1 MTNNQQE
8 IYFDNSATTR
18 VLPEVAELAYRLMCE
33 DYGNPSAL
41 YGRGL
46 QAEKLLAQARERI
59 ARTLKVLPK
68 EIFFT
73 SGGTEANNL
82 ALRGAMQAARRRG
95 NHLIVSAVEHPAVL
109 KTAEALREQ
118 GYELDFLPV
127 DEHCHVQPAELAR
140 LLRPETC
147 LVSVMLVNN
156 EVGAVQPVAE
166 LKTVIEQA
174 NSDALLH
181 VDAVQAYGKMVIEPR
196 AWGVDML
203 SVSGHKLHA
212 PKGAGFLYVKEG
224 VRLIPQQTGGGQES
238 GLRSGTENMPG
249 ICALGL
255 AAELAYQHLDERM
268 TLAAAIKERLLN
280 GLGEL
285 PDWRLNSPEQ
295 ALPNVV
301 NISFGGVK
309 SEVLLHMLEEAGLL
323 VASGSACA
331 AKKDHLSHV
340 LQAMG
345 FDRARIEGAIR
356 FSFSCLNTP
365 EEAEQAAAIVCRA
378 VSELRAVLRPGR

>member
-1 MTNNQQE
+1 MTKQE
-8 IYFDNSATTR
+8 IYFDNSATTQ
-18 VLPEVAELAYRLMCE
+18 VLPEVAELALRLMRE
-33 DYGNPSAL
+33 DFGNPSAL

-46 QAEKLLAQARERI
+46 SAEKLLIQARERI
-59 ARTLKVLPK
+59 AKTLGVKPG

-73 SGGTEANNL
+73 SGGTEADNL
-82 ALRGAMQAARRRG
+82 ALRGAMQAYRRRG
-95 NHLIVSAVEHPAVL
+95 RHLIVSAVEHPAVL
-109 KTAEALREQ
+109 KTAEALQEQ
-118 GYELDFLPV
+118 GFELDFLPV
-127 DEHCHVQPAELAR
+127 DEHCRVKPEALAK
-140 LLRPETC
+140 LLRPDTV

-166 LKTVIEQA
+166 LKTIMREA
-174 NSDALLH
+174 APDALLH
-181 VDAVQAYGKMVIEPR
+181 IDAVQAYGKMVIEPR

-212 PKGAGFLYVKEG
+212 PKGTGFLYVRDG
-224 VRLIPQQTGGGQES
+224 VRLTPQQTGGGQERA
-238 GLRSGTENMPG
+238 LRSGTENMPG

-255 AAELAYQHLDERM
+255 AAELAYQQLDERM
-268 TLAAAIKERLLN
+268 KLAAQIRERLLN
-280 GLGEL
+280 GLASL
-285 PDWRLNSPEQ
+285 SDWQLNSPED

-309 SEVLLHMLEEAGLL
+309 SEVLLHMLEQAGLL

-331 AKKDHLSHV
+331 AKKDKLSHV

-365 EEAEQAAAIVCRA
+365 EEAAKAAEIVCREVA
-378 VSELRAVLRPGR
+378 ELRAVLAPGRR